1 MNGSDWMALVQ
12 EAFRDP
18 RRSAQRIA
26 GWPLPDQALPMAFA
40 LIAALS
46 VLGLYGAMLLS
57 GMATADLPS
66 PVLLV
71 AMQLGSML
79 LLAAVL
85 AQAGRVFGGVGGF
98 AGALRII
105 IWIQALMVL
114 LQVVQLVALVVLPP
128 LGGLLSLVSVVAIGW
143 VATGMVAG
151 LHGFK
156 SLPLTFLGIIGA
168 LLVVGFVLSLLL
180 APFISLPQ

>member
-1 MNGSDWMALVQ
+1 MNGSDWVALAQ

-26 GWPLPDQALPMAFA
+26 GWPVPDQAVWLAYV
-40 LIAALS
+40 LVAALS
-46 VLGLYGAMLLS
+46 VLGLFGAMLLS
-57 GMATADLPS
+57 GLGAADLPQ
-66 PVLLV
+66 PVMVLG
-71 AMQLGSML
+71 MQLGSML

-85 AQAGRVFGGVGGF
+85 AQAGRMFGGAGNF

-105 IWIQALMVL
+105 IWIQALMVM
-114 LQVVQLVALVVLPP
+114 LQAVQLVAMVVLPP
-128 LGGLLSLVSVVAIGW
+128 LAGLLSLVSVLLIAW

-156 SLPLTFLGIIGA
+156 SLPLTFLGIIIA
-168 LLVVGFVLSLLL
+168 MLVVGFVLSLVL